1 MNYLFIL
8 FFKNKILNIKKI
20 IMTTSL
26 SSFLLNPKNLEN
38 IHDKSALKK
47 IIKYKTAKKSIEYK
61 VHQKLVKK
69 YINMPKLYNL
79 NIIDNIIY
87 NDKTH
92 IVSLFKDHLIAD
104 DKGDFLKR
112 YYNKKEIDE
121 RLPKFFEF
129 YELYSKIFPNYTCI
143 EEGKYFYKN
152 IQQKQKMINMI
163 EKMEMEKKLKNDNLI
178 SNNIN
183 ISITDSEKSI
193 QKVFSTCVID
203 SLLNIT
209 NDEGMNILFNINK
222 NNIKQEEINFVNDVG
237 ILIDEINKCKH
248 NNGLNKNKNTK
259 IHNNIINLIKN
270 KNNKNFTKIKNMN
283 NNDNNNQKREIKL
296 NSIVKFFS
304 TANKSKNK
312 NKNGTN
318 DFSNLYNNNYT
329 KINLHHKHINK
340 NSNLSKLNAMTD
352 RALLDKLEQNYNRVK
367 LKNQKNISQNMST
380 SMKTKKD
387 ISSSKKNISICSK
400 KPNSISTS
408 YNNCLLNNINQRFTT
423 YLITSK
429 GSTSEIK
436 NIKKEIPFHYC
447 IKSYLSSRNNALN
460 FSSYIKN
467 KNKRKNQKNNF
478 SNNNSNNHKNNK
490 NKNNFTSNNNF
501 NSNISKNSNKNIK
514 KLCTI
519 KRNYNDSRN
528 KKFEKNNNFKFSKIS
543 STKLG
548 NVLNYTNSIISYND
562 SKYNSK
568 TKNNSKNKNKIINY
582 ANSFF
587 DLNNK
592 TNNKEIQYKKVESK
606 KKLIKESIL
615 YNGFKICNSSR
626 NKKNSLTK
634 KTSLKNLTNSKKNF
648 TNKNNS
654 LIKIGFKGN
663 INEIKKNKMK
673 GIKIN
678 NFSKIFNAFINR
690 YNNRNQKPNTDRNK
704 IKININK

>member
-79 NIIDNIIY
+79 KIIDNIIY

-270 KNNKNFTKIKNMN
+270 KNNKNITKIKNMN
-283 NNDNNNQKREIKL
+283 NNDTNNQKKEIKL
-296 NSIVKFFS
+296 NSIAKFFS

-318 DFSNLYNNNYT
+318 HFSNLYNNNFT

-367 LKNQKNISQNMST
+367 QKNHKNISQNMST

-436 NIKKEIPFHYC
+436 NIKKGNTFSLLYKI
-447 IKSYLSSRNNALN
+447 LS
-460 FSSYIKN
+460 
-467 KNKRKNQKNNF
+467 
-478 SNNNSNNHKNNK
+478 
-490 NKNNFTSNNNF
+490 
-501 NSNISKNSNKNIK
+501 
-514 KLCTI
+514 
-519 KRNYNDSRN
+519 
-528 KKFEKNNNFKFSKIS
+528 
-543 STKLG
+543 
-548 NVLNYTNSIISYND
+548 
-562 SKYNSK
+562 
-568 TKNNSKNKNKIINY
+568 
-582 ANSFF
+582 
-587 DLNNK
+587 
-592 TNNKEIQYKKVESK
+592 
-606 KKLIKESIL
+606 
-615 YNGFKICNSSR
+615 
-626 NKKNSLTK
+626 
-634 KTSLKNLTNSKKNF
+634 
-648 TNKNNS
+648 
-654 LIKIGFKGN
+654 
-663 INEIKKNKMK
+663 
-673 GIKIN
+673 
-678 NFSKIFNAFINR
+678 
-690 YNNRNQKPNTDRNK
+690 
-704 IKININK
+704 

>member
-1 MNYLFIL
+1 M
-8 FFKNKILNIKKI
+8 
-20 IMTTSL
+20 SL
-26 SSFLLNPKNLEN
+26 SSSFSYKFNYNKNINIYDKTSYSNNLIKSKHNKRTLEN
-38 IHDKSALKK
+38 I
-47 IIKYKTAKKSIEYK
+47 I
-61 VHQKLVKK
+61 HQKLMNK
-69 YINMPKLYNL
+69 YRLMPNNYNS

-87 NDKTH
+87 NEKTH
-92 IVSLFKDHLIAD
+92 IVSLFKEYLILD

-112 YYNKKEIDE
+112 YYNKYESYL

-129 YELYSKIFPNYTCI
+129 YVLYSKIFPNYTCI

-283 NNDNNNQKREIKL
+283 NNDTNNQKREIKL

-318 DFSNLYNNNYT
+318 DFSNLYNNNFT

-367 LKNQKNISQNMST
+367 QKNQKNQKNISQNMST

-467 KNKRKNQKNNF
+467 KNKRKNKKNNF